1 MSVFKDL
8 FKYLLV
14 FSLALISLLCISTLA
29 QATTYYVAENGND
42 SNPGTEAA
50 PWASVDEAADT
61 MVAGDTVYV
70 KQGTYSGFALT
81 TSGTANNMVNYLAY
95 PGDTP
100 IINGEIWFDNGA
112 SYNKID
118 GFILQNSSGGG
129 IEMITGNKY
138 NIISNNIIRDSA
150 SCGVDLSNNSEG
162 NIIEYNEIYGHD
174 DHGIHTSGSTKNEV
188 FRGNVV
194 YDNRLNGLGLAW
206 GTGLQVINNIVYNNG
221 KTGIE
226 YTGEDI
232 DGVIKG
238 NLCYNNDVRHVG
250 SSGGWEI
257 FASGSNFVIEG
268 NTAISRSGAPVTYFI
283 EGSNHVVRNNIGYR
297 SDGLSAGVVL
307 FVNPADTDYN
317 DWFDPLNPDP
327 VRGTPGPHS
336 ISQDPLFVDMEKH
349 DFHLQPDSP
358 CIGAGENGVD
368 MGAYGAGEPD
378 PVYED
383 PAEPDPVY
391 EDPAEPDSA
400 SENPTETDSPGDD
413 VAGVLNQPNPFR
425 AGRENTYIK
434 YNLNQPSNVT
444 ITIYDLLGQEVWQ
457 ENYRSGGNGGKE
469 ANTVPWDG
477 RNLSG
482 KVVANGGYI
491 CRIWVEKEKRH
502 MLRKIAVAK

>member
-1 MSVFKDL
+1 MSVSKNFL
-8 FKYLLV
+8 KYLLV
-14 FSLALISLLCISTLA
+14 FSLALISLLCVSTWA
-29 QATTYYVAENGND
+29 QAKTYYVAEYGND
-42 SNPGTEAA
+42 DYPGTEAL
-50 PWASVDEAADT
+50 PWGSVDKAADT

-70 KQGTYSGFALT
+70 KQGNYSGFDVT
-81 TSGTANNMVNYLAY
+81 ESGTADNYISYLAY
-95 PGDTP
+95 PEDIP

-112 SYNKID
+112 SYNRID

-150 SCGVDLSNNSEG
+150 SCGVDLSKNSKG

-238 NLCYNNDVRHVG
+238 NICYNNDVRHVG

-257 FASGSNFVIEG
+257 FASGSRFVIEN
-268 NTAISRSGAPVTYFI
+268 NTAISGSEAPVTYFI
-283 EGSNHVVRNNIGYR
+283 EGSNHIVRNNIGYR
-297 SDGLSAGVVL
+297 SDGSSAGVVL
-307 FVNPADTDYN
+307 LPSSVDADYN
-317 DWFDPLNPDP
+317 DWFDPLNSDP
-327 VRGTPGPHS
+327 VKGTLGPHS
-336 ISQDPLFVDMEKH
+336 ISQDPLFVNMANH

-358 CIGAGENGVD
+358 CKGAGQYGVD
-368 MGAYGAGEPD
+368 MGAYGYQGPRFPGEE
-378 PVYED
+378 VE
-383 PAEPDPVY
+383 VH
-391 EDPAEPDSA
+391 
-400 SENPTETDSPGDD
+400 NR
-413 VAGVLNQPNPFR
+413 PNPFR
-425 AGRENTYIK
+425 AGKEVTLIE

-444 ITIYDLLGQEVWQ
+444 ITIYDLLGQEVWRKSY
-457 ENYRSGGNGGKE
+457 EAGENGGRE
-469 ANTVPWDG
+469 DNIVPWDG

-482 KVVANGGYI
+482 EVVANGGYI
-491 CRIWVEKEKRH
+491 CRIWVERENKYAV
-502 MLRKIAVAK
+502 RKIAVAK